1 MYGNKRILGL
11 IPARGGS
18 KGLPGKNIRPLA
30 GKPLLA
36 WTIEAAQQS
45 EFVDRVVLSS
55 DDEAILDCGRRWGAD
70 VPFVRPAP
78 LAADDT
84 PGMAVVRHALEQLPG
99 YDHVVLLQPTSPL
112 RSGKDVD
119 GAIQRL
125 FSANAPACVSVTPA
139 EKSPYW
145 MYFLSGDYRLQPVL
159 PLADRA
165 VNRQSLPDV
174 YVLNGAVYVA
184 EIGWLQQS
192 GSFLSEQTVAYLMPV
207 ERSVDIDSERDFA
220 LAEAWLRVAR

>member
-1 MYGNKRILGL
+1 MYGDKRILGL

-36 WTIEAAQQS
+36 WTIEAALQS
-45 EFVDRVVLSS
+45 GFVDRVVLSS
-55 DDEAILDCGRRWGAD
+55 DDESILACGRQWGAD
-70 VPFVRPAP
+70 VPFVRPAH

-84 PGMAVVRHALEQLPG
+84 PGTAVVQHALEQLPG
-99 YDHVVLLQPTSPL
+99 YDHVVVLQPTSPL
-112 RSGKDVD
+112 RSGKDID
-119 GAIQRL
+119 GAIERL
-125 FSANAPACVSVTPA
+125 FSTKAPACVSVTMA

-145 MYFLSGDYRLQPVL
+145 MFFLSGDYRLQPVL
-159 PLADRA
+159 PFADRA

-207 ERSVDIDSERDFA
+207 DRSVDIDSERDLA
-220 LAEAWLRVAR
+220 LAEAWLKIPR